1 MSDTSLVEAL
11 DEAVRRRRL
20 LDHPFYEA
28 WAAGELT
35 LDDLAFYSTQYW
47 RQVEAFPGFLRSLA
61 PRVDDAEA
69 REILESNLRDEVEDD
84 HPAMWVDF
92 AAWVGVNRSEL
103 EERRVQPETA
113 TCIGAF
119 ADAAA
124 TASVP
129 FALGMLYGYESQTPE
144 VAKTK
149 VEGLRDHYG
158 IVGDG
163 TRYFELHGELDVEH
177 ARDLGVALSKIVRG
191 DEDRA
196 EAIAGAAAGAE
207 AVWTLLDGVARERD
221 LVA

>member
-1 MSDTSLVEAL
+1 MSETSLVQAL

-35 LDDLAFYSTQYW
+35 VDDLAFYSTQYW

-61 PRVDDAEA
+61 ERVDNPQV
-69 REILESNLRDEVEDD
+69 REIVESNLRDEVEDD
-84 HPAMWVDF
+84 HPAMWVEF
-92 AAWVGVNRSEL
+92 ATSVGVNRADL
-103 EERRVQPETA
+103 EEAAVQPETA
-113 TCIGAF
+113 ACVGAF
-119 ADAAA
+119 AHAA
-124 TASVP
+124 TTGSVP

-158 IVGDG
+158 IEGDG

-177 ARDLGVALSKIVRG
+177 AHELGVALSLIVRS
-191 DEDRA
+191 DADRA
-196 EAIAGAAAGAE
+196 EAVAGAAAGAD